1 MASETSDDCLHE
13 EHVALARTLRPA
25 PPFDVSRLAAPM
37 VGASDLAFRVL
48 ALENGASAAYTEMVL
63 ATDVLRSCAADGRL
77 ATCVAVSHLP
87 TIVQLAGNEPA
98 ELAAA
103 TAAVAPLFAAVDLNL
118 GCPQDYAR
126 AGRYGSYLTDPP
138 DWPLVASIVRGMVE
152 AAGAT
157 PVFCKMRLQP
167 SLEGSIAFAR
177 MLQASGCSL
186 LVVHGRTRG
195 SSRDRRKG
203 PADLSAIAAVREA
216 LAIPV
221 VSNGNVACHADVH
234 ASAARTG
241 CTGVMSAEGLLRD
254 PSIFS
259 CAAHG
264 CPHGRGAAPQQSR
277 RAEAVEAHGA
287 HALASELAPPSEST
301 GARDMSSATGDFAAG
316 NPEPEGGAGAG
327 ADSCR
332 GGLDPPVYAP
342 YAAYSRPQLLRLQ
355 ADSLRIRRLLRRY
368 LHLVATY
375 HCSGDG
381 GHTCVEGARCG
392 EAPAS
397 GAASLATAAQDGT
410 TAAPAGAGL
419 APPAEFRESP
429 ALTLDKLLQ
438 HVLHMLGKGGHGA
451 STHFRF
457 RGAFLSPDVKA
468 ALSEGAVLSAVSA
481 GLSARGMADRA
492 STHPVAKK
500 AAPSPPRVVGD
511 VPVDVA
517 GSKLAAA
524 AALLAPRPTS
534 VLVHI
539 RAVADAIFASLDAT
553 LDALLVAAAGGKVSD
568 PLSSL
573 ESGCS

>member
-1 MASETSDDCLHE
+1 MASETGGDCSHE
-13 EHVALARTLRPA
+13 QHAALTRTLRPA

-48 ALENGASAAYTEMVL
+48 ALESGASAAYTEMVL
-63 ATDVLRSCAADGRL
+63 ATDVLRSCASDGRL
-77 ATCVAVSHLP
+77 ARCVAVTHLP

-103 TAAVAPLFAAVDLNL
+103 TAAVAPLFSAVDLNL

-138 DWPLVASIVRGMVE
+138 DWPLVARIVRSMVE

-177 MLQASGCSL
+177 MLQAAGCSL

-221 VSNGNVACHADVH
+221 VSNGNVCCHADVH
-234 ASAARTG
+234 ANAARTG
-241 CTGVMSAEGLLRD
+241 CAGVMSAEGLLRD
-254 PSIFS
+254 PAIFS
-259 CAAHG
+259 CHAHG
-264 CPHGRGAAPQQSR
+264 CPHGRGAAPQQLR
-277 RAEAVEAHGA
+277 RAEAAEAHGV
-287 HALASELAPPSEST
+287 HAAASELEPPTEST
-301 GARDMSSATGDFAAG
+301 EAGRVVSAGE
-316 NPEPEGGAGAG
+316 PEPEGGAGA
-327 ADSCR
+327 DSCR
-332 GGLDPPVYAP
+332 GALDPPHYTP
-342 YAAYSRPQLLRLQ
+342 YAAYSRPQLLRLR

-368 LHLVATY
+368 LQLVSTY
-375 HCSGDG
+375 HSSSSSGDA
-381 GHTCVEGARCG
+381 HTCVEGVRCC
-392 EAPAS
+392 EAPALGAVECA
-397 GAASLATAAQDGT
+397 GAAAP
-410 TAAPAGAGL
+410 PAGAGPAPL
-419 APPAEFRESP
+419 ADFRESP

-451 STHFRF
+451 ATHFRL
-457 RGAFLSPDVKA
+457 RGAFSSPDVKA
-468 ALSEGAVLSAVSA
+468 ALSEAAVLSAVSA
-481 GLSARGMADRA
+481 GLSARGMSDHVW
-492 STHPVAKK
+492 THVGARKT
-500 AAPSPPRVVGD
+500 APPPPRVVGD
-511 VPVDVA
+511 APVDVA
-517 GSKLAAA
+517 GAKLAAA

-553 LDALLVAAAGGKVSD
+553 LDALLPAAADGKGSG
-568 PLSSL
+568 PAPSL
-573 ESGCS
+573 QRRCS